1 MILRYEQGH
10 NPETHRWFGYQRST
24 FLDSQML
31 DDTKPLKYLLVK
43 VRGSQLARL
52 AEADFL
58 ATGRINLPTTNMQFT
73 SSKTH
78 RPKVHPSRKGLSLT
92 MFDLWVPVWFLLH
105 SPDASSLGWP
115 PWSDKLPTSGLGKL
129 EGTDMIAIRIGEIP
143 LADRHGQGW
152 ATGCGHVWK
161 HGLVS
166 FSLNGFHVCQECE
179 SPKFP
184 FTTYHSRSLSLLWRL
199 TSLGGPKKWEKRD
212 RHHTVKPLPKNSL
225 LPKLQRSVITVPIK
239 LLSN

>member
-115 PWSDKLPTSGLGKL
+115 PWSDKLLEFVLPTSGPG
-129 EGTDMIAIRIGEIP
+129 
-143 LADRHGQGW
+143 RHRNDCHQNRWDSSGRQAWPGM
-152 ATGCGHVWK
+152 G
-161 HGLVS
+161 HGLWPCLKTWIGFVFVERFPRVS
-166 FSLNGFHVCQECE
+166 RMWI
-179 SPKFP
+179 PKISI
-184 FTTYHSRSLSLLWRL
+184 HNLS
-199 TSLGGPKKWEKRD
+199 
-212 RHHTVKPLPKNSL
+212 
-225 LPKLQRSVITVPIK
+225 
-239 LLSN
+239 